1 MSVRSGLIG
10 LLAPDETS
18 CRAFEETLADWHDE
32 WTRASNPIA
41 RIRVSARGWVS
52 VARLVITTGRVGF
65 VRADTWRVL
74 ALPLFVSAALSL
86 LLIPWIWSYGRWPL
100 SFASFAV
107 AVVLLMPQGVAT
119 LLAPVAA
126 IGFGT
131 RRERQPNVITTIPML
146 VAVMVL
152 LVGWVFPASNQMYRE
167 YVFSK
172 LSGEPPEVVSNAAR
186 VPNALAR
193 GTPEL
198 SAPELV
204 RLARSGQSDQRRA
217 AISHLSA
224 RLALAVSV
232 PVFFV
237 FGIAVRRSLAARTRW
252 GIARWGIARF
262 AAGASAVGVFLL
274 SSLALSLL
282 QRVSPAVASW
292 PESRGLTIWFSSGVL
307 CVAVIVL
314 ARAAN
319 PEQPANPEPGT
330 QQRTL
335 NPER

>member
-1 MSVRSGLIG
+1 L
-10 LLAPDETS
+10 T
-18 CRAFEETLADWHDE
+18 
-32 WTRASNPIA
+32 
-41 RIRVSARGWVS
+41 
-52 VARLVITTGRVGF
+52 
-65 VRADTWRVL
+65 
-74 ALPLFVSAALSL
+74 LFVSAALSL

-172 LSGEPPEVVSNAAR
+172 LSGEPAEVVANAAR

-193 GTPEL
+193 GIPEL
-198 SAPELV
+198 NAPELV
-204 RLARSGQSDQRRA
+204 RLARTGQPDQQRA

-252 GIARWGIARF
+252 GIARF

-282 QRVSPAVASW
+282 QRVSPAVASL

-314 ARAAN
+314 ART
-319 PEQPANPEPGT
+319 ANPEPDQRTSEPGT
-330 QQRTL
+330 QPRTL
-335 NPER
+335 NSGP